1 MGKEL
6 ERVMHRK
13 RDSVAKYEEMLH
25 VAGNQGHVTQNNNKI
40 LFYTHGTGQ
49 KKNVWQQQVLVKM
62 QEKEILRHIW
72 WKLQGTFWRIIWQ
85 YLEKLKMSIF

>member
-40 LFYTHGTGQ
+40 LFYMHGIGQ
-49 KKNVWQQQVLVKM
+49 KKNVWQ
-62 QEKEILRHIW
+62 
-72 WKLQGTFWRIIWQ
+72 
-85 YLEKLKMSIF
+85 